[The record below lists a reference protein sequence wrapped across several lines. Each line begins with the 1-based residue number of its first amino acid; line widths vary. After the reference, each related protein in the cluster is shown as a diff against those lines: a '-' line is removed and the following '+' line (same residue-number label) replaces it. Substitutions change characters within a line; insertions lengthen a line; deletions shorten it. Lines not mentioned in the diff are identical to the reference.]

1 MKVCFQ
7 VIGRQVI
14 LCLLIKKPFKLN
26 VFYWNELFTV
36 CKSAFLSGDSCTLLF
51 FSIIHEM
58 KKPLDKSTPIA
69 VRFVFLHISKAFDK
83 VWHKLLVCK
92 ISGNLPQLFE
102 NYLTDHKQ
110 RIVLHGPTSSWER
123 FLSDVLQGLVLE
135 LLFLTIYI
143 NNLPDRIQ
151 SICRIFPNNRS
162 LFLISHNF
170 KQFEQS

>member
-1 MKVCFQ
+1 
-7 VIGRQVI
+7 
-14 LCLLIKKPFKLN
+14 
-26 VFYWNELFTV
+26 
-36 CKSAFLSGDSCTLLF
+36 
-51 FSIIHEM
+51 M
-58 KKPLDKSTPIA
+58 KKTLDKSTPIA

-83 VWHKLLVCK
+83 VCHKLLVCK

-123 FLSDVLQGLVLE
+123 VLSDVLQGLVLE

-151 SICRIFPNNRS
+151 SICRIFPNNTS